1 MNNTIIKLTLVLLA
15 VTIISCSTKT
25 ESSLVGNANDEIAA
39 VKDELKGILFNVWYK
54 WYNLTDATEYF
65 RIDFFENYSRINEK
79 SIVQSNEV
87 LRAESVRMDILK
99 ILEFWL
105 SDQQIKD
112 YDKVVISNGR
122 IHAFAGEAY
131 VSEIFHPSLLMNYKD
146 GYEYK
151 RWQGTWIK
159 D

>member
-39 VKDELKGILFNVWYK
+39 VKDELKGTLIK
-54 WYNLTDATEYF
+54 MWYNLNDVTEYF
-65 RIDFFENYSRINEK
+65 KIDVFENFSTINVK
-79 SIVQSNEV
+79 NIVQSKED
-87 LRAESVRMDILK
+87 LWADSKRMKILK
-99 ILEFWL
+99 ILEFGF

-122 IHAFAGEAY
+122 IQAFAGEAY
-131 VSEIFHPSLLMNYKD
+131 VGEIFYPSILMNYKD
-146 GYEYK
+146 GDEIK
-151 RWQGTWIK
+151 R
-159 D
+159 